1 MEMLMAM
8 DMAMAMAMDM
18 AITMAETMT
27 VTLGEHGI
35 LNLKS
40 NRKSNLEWLHFL
52 RQDVQIYNFAKS
64 CEKPHKMTM
73 FNGPPTL
80 YFLYFL
86 LARMVHYG
94 SNINVP
100 GFLRFYLWKVASLQH
115 YSVQGDFFN
124 IPPLKSQFLF
134 KIPYFNF

>member
-8 DMAMAMAMDM
+8 DMAMAMAMDL

-40 NRKSNLEWLHFL
+40 TRKSILEWLHFL

-86 LARMVHYG
+86 LDRMVHYG

-100 GFLRFYLWKVASLQH
+100 GFLRFYL
-115 YSVQGDFFN
+115 
-124 IPPLKSQFLF
+124 
-134 KIPYFNF
+134 

>member
-40 NRKSNLEWLHFL
+40 TRKSILEWLHF
-52 RQDVQIYNFAKS
+52 FA
-64 CEKPHKMTM
+64 
-73 FNGPPTL
+73 
-80 YFLYFL
+80 
-86 LARMVHYG
+86 ARC
-94 SNINVP
+94 SN
-100 GFLRFYLWKVASLQH
+100 LQ
-115 YSVQGDFFN
+115 FC
-124 IPPLKSQFLF
+124 
-134 KIPYFNF
+134 KIM